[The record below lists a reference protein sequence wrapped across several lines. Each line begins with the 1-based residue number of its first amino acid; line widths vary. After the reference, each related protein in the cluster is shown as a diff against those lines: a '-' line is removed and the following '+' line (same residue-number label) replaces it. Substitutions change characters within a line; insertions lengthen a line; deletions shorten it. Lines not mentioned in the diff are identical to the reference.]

1 MRSASRPRPRRA
13 LQNQSMQLLISSRG
27 ERKPEC
33 IQATSAWDKF
43 LHAHPV
49 VHIADVHRA
58 VFADG
63 QVVAPVNLPVIIS
76 KPAPLRQDLA
86 LQIEFQK
93 AAAVGWR
100 GLQVAAV

>member
-49 VHIADVHRA
+49 IHIAHIHRA

-63 QVVAPVNLPVIIS
+63 QVVAPVNLSVVIS
-76 KPAPLRQDLA
+76 KSAPLSHDYTLTIQ
-86 LQIEFQK
+86 LQNPPT
-93 AAAVGWR
+93 VGR
-100 GLQVAAV
+100 RRF